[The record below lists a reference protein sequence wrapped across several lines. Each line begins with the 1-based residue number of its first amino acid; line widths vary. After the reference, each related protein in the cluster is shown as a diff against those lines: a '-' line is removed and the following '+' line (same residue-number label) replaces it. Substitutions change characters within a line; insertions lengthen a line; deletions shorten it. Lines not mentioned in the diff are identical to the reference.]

1 MIDSAVILNYKSAK
15 DIQLSCRKLNIFI
28 GPPNTGKS
36 NILEALGLFSLFNN
50 ECKITELARF
60 QTMHNLFYDNNIDNP
75 IHVRTNTHR
84 LKIQYKENFEVDI
97 ETRTETAIKS
107 YELFYDQTGKLL
119 NSHPHYVSPVNLYKF
134 KPENTFA
141 NKNTSH
147 LKPPYG
153 DNLVLML
160 MKHANIRRE
169 ASEVFGRFG
178 YKMGINPLDSSINI
192 QKENDGIIIAQPYTL
207 SSYMMQRYVFHMAAI
222 ETNKNGI
229 IIFEEP
235 ESYASSDFL
244 NRIIGKI
251 ASSENNQFFISSHNT
266 NLLISALSQMPAED
280 VKIYYCLYDN
290 YQTKVKALIEE
301 DYDDIMKKD
310 IGIMSRLES
319 KLAER
324 I

>member
-28 GPPNTGKS
+28 GQPNTGKS
-36 NILEALGLFSLFNN
+36 NILEGLGLFSLFNN

-75 IHVRTNTHR
+75 IHIRTNTHR

-97 ETRTETAIKS
+97 ETKTETAIKS
-107 YELFYDQTGKLL
+107 YELFYDQAGKLL

-134 KPENTFA
+134 KPENTFT
-141 NKNTSH
+141 NKNTGH

-153 DNLVLML
+153 DNLALML
-160 MKHANIRRE
+160 LKHAELRRE
-169 ASEVFGRFG
+169 ASEVFGKFG
-178 YKMGINPLDSSINI
+178 FKMGVNPLDSSIHI
-192 QKENDGIIIAQPYTL
+192 QKESDGIIISQPYTL
-207 SSYMMQRYVFHMAAI
+207 SSYMLQRYVFHIAAI
-222 ETNKNGI
+222 ETNKNSI

-244 NRIIGKI
+244 NRIVGKI
-251 ASSENNQFFISSHNT
+251 AADNTNQFFISSHNT
-266 NLLISALSQMPAED
+266 NLLIAALSQMPAED

-301 DYDDIMKKD
+301 DYEDILKKD
-310 IGIMSRLES
+310 INIMSRLES
-319 KLAER
+319 RLAER